1 MFLIQK
7 GIPMRVWK
15 EIKLDAVKNNVKNIR
30 GLLKDGTRLLAV
42 IKADAYGHGAVEVA
56 KSLLFD
62 GGADYFGVATY
73 GEAEQLRRAG
83 INTPVL
89 ILGAV
94 FGDEYAELVKDNITL
109 TVFDFDTAKKLS
121 DTAKK
126 LGKTAK
132 IHIKIDTG
140 MARIG
145 FLPSEDAVEEI
156 IKISKLDGIEIEG
169 MFSHFAKA
177 DEADKMP
184 TRVQFEKFMF
194 IKNELLKRG
203 IKIPICHICN
213 SAGIIDFPEYHLDMV
228 RSGIITYGY
237 YPSDFVNKDALKLES
252 AMSFKSRVV
261 HIKTVEAGTSVSYGG
276 TFTAKEKMKIATVS
290 AGYADGYN
298 RLLSNKA
305 DVIINGERC
314 RVLGRVCMDQL
325 MVDAT
330 HLKNIN
336 LGDEVILFGK
346 SGNNTVT
353 VEETA
358 EIIGTINYEV
368 LCSLSKRVPGVYIHG
383 A

>member
-1 MFLIQK
+1 
-7 GIPMRVWK
+7 MRVWK

-346 SGNNTVT
+346 SGNNKVT

-358 EIIGTINYEV
+358 EIMGTINYEV
-368 LCSLSKRVPGVYIHG
+368 MCGLSRRVPGVYIHG

>member
-1 MFLIQK
+1 
-7 GIPMRVWK
+7 MRVWK

-261 HIKTVEAGTSVSYGG
+261 HIKTVEAGTNVSYGG

-368 LCSLSKRVPGVYIHG
+368 LCSLSRRVPGVYIHG

>member
-1 MFLIQK
+1 
-7 GIPMRVWK
+7 MRVWK
-15 EIKLDAVKNNVKNIR
+15 EIELDAVKNNVKNIR
-30 GLLKDGTRLLAV
+30 SLLNVGTRLLAV

-56 KSLLFD
+56 KSLLFC

-73 GEAEQLRRAG
+73 GEAEQLRSAG
-83 INTPVL
+83 IKTPVL

-94 FGDEYAELVKDNITL
+94 FDDEYAELVKDEITL

-145 FLPSEDAVEEI
+145 FLPSESAVEEI
-156 IKISKLDGIEIEG
+156 VKISKLDGIEIEG

-177 DEADKMP
+177 DEADKLP
-184 TRVQFEKFMF
+184 TKKQFEKFMF
-194 IKNELLKRG
+194 IKNELLNRG

-228 RSGIITYGY
+228 RSGIITYGH
-237 YPSDFVNKDALKLES
+237 YPSEFVNKDKLVLQS

-261 HIKTVEAGTSVSYGG
+261 HVKTIEKGTSVSYGG

-290 AGYADGYN
+290 AGYADGYS

-314 RVLGRVCMDQL
+314 RVLGRVCMDQF
-325 MVDAT
+325 MVDVT
-330 HLKNIN
+330 PLKNIN

-368 LCSLSKRVPGVYIHG
+368 LCGLSRRVPGVYIHG

>member
-1 MFLIQK
+1 
-7 GIPMRVWK
+7 MRVWK

-30 GLLKDGTRLLAV
+30 GLLKDGVRLLAV

-56 KSLLFD
+56 QSLLFD

-94 FGDEYAELVKDNITL
+94 FDDEYAELVKDDITL

-228 RSGIITYGY
+228 RSGIITYGC

-261 HIKTVEAGTSVSYGG
+261 HIKTVEKGTSVSYGG

-290 AGYADGYN
+290 AGYADGYS

-305 DVIINGERC
+305 DVIINGVRC

-325 MVDAT
+325 MIDAT

-346 SGNNTVT
+346 SGNNKVT

-358 EIIGTINYEV
+358 EIMGTINYEV
-368 LCSLSKRVPGVYIHG
+368 MCGLSRRVPGVYIHG

>member
-1 MFLIQK
+1 
-7 GIPMRVWK
+7 MRVWK

-30 GLLKDGTRLLAV
+30 GLLKDGVRLLAV

-94 FGDEYAELVKDNITL
+94 FDDEYAELVKDDITL

-194 IKNELLKRG
+194 IKNELLKKG

-261 HIKTVEAGTSVSYGG
+261 HIKTVEKGTSVSYGG

-290 AGYADGYN
+290 AGYADGYS

-305 DVIINGERC
+305 DVIINGVRC

-325 MVDAT
+325 MIDAT

-346 SGNNTVT
+346 SGNNKVT

-358 EIIGTINYEV
+358 EIMGTINYEV
-368 LCSLSKRVPGVYIHG
+368 MCGLSRRVPGVYIHG

>member
-1 MFLIQK
+1 
-7 GIPMRVWK
+7 MRVWK

-30 GLLKDGTRLLAV
+30 GLLKDGVRLLAV

-94 FGDEYAELVKDNITL
+94 FDDEYAELVKDDITL

-261 HIKTVEAGTSVSYGG
+261 HIKTVEKGTSVSYGG

-290 AGYADGYN
+290 AGYADGYS

-305 DVIINGERC
+305 DVIINGVRC

-325 MVDAT
+325 MIDAT

-346 SGNNTVT
+346 SGNNKVT

-358 EIIGTINYEV
+358 EIMGTINYEV
-368 LCSLSKRVPGVYIHG
+368 MCGLSRRVPGVYIHG

>member
-1 MFLIQK
+1 
-7 GIPMRVWK
+7 MRVWK

-30 GLLKDGTRLLAV
+30 GLLKDGVRLLAV

-56 KSLLFD
+56 QSLLFD

-94 FGDEYAELVKDNITL
+94 FGDEYAELVKDDITL

-228 RSGIITYGY
+228 RSGIITYGC

-261 HIKTVEAGTSVSYGG
+261 HIKTVEKGTSVSYGG

-305 DVIINGERC
+305 DVIINGVRC

-346 SGNNTVT
+346 SGNNKVT

-358 EIIGTINYEV
+358 EIMGTINYEV
-368 LCSLSKRVPGVYIHG
+368 MCGLSRRVPGVYIHG

>member
-1 MFLIQK
+1 
-7 GIPMRVWK
+7 MRVWK

-30 GLLKDGTRLLAV
+30 GLLKDGVRLLAV

-94 FGDEYAELVKDNITL
+94 FDDEYAELVKDDITL

-194 IKNELLKRG
+194 IKNELLKKG

-228 RSGIITYGY
+228 RSGIITYGC

-261 HIKTVEAGTSVSYGG
+261 HIKTVEKGTSVSYGG

-290 AGYADGYN
+290 AGYADGYS

-305 DVIINGERC
+305 DVIINGVRC

-325 MVDAT
+325 MIDAT

-346 SGNNTVT
+346 SGNNKVT

-358 EIIGTINYEV
+358 EIMGTINYEV
-368 LCSLSKRVPGVYIHG
+368 MCGLSRRVPGVYIHG

>member
-1 MFLIQK
+1 
-7 GIPMRVWK
+7 MRVWK

-30 GLLKDGTRLLAV
+30 GLLKDGVRLLAV

-56 KSLLFD
+56 QSLLFD

-94 FGDEYAELVKDNITL
+94 FDDEYAELVKDDITL

-305 DVIINGERC
+305 DVIINGVRC

-346 SGNNTVT
+346 SGNNKVT

-358 EIIGTINYEV
+358 EIMGTINYEV
-368 LCSLSKRVPGVYIHG
+368 MCGLSRRVPGVYIHG

>member
-1 MFLIQK
+1 
-7 GIPMRVWK
+7 MRVWK

-30 GLLKDGTRLLAV
+30 GLLKDGVRLLAV

-56 KSLLFD
+56 QSLLFD
-62 GGADYFGVATY
+62 GGADYFGIANN

-94 FGDEYAELVKDNITL
+94 FDDEYAELVKDDITL

-261 HIKTVEAGTSVSYGG
+261 HIKTVEKGTSVSYGG

-290 AGYADGYN
+290 AGYADGYS

-305 DVIINGERC
+305 DVIINGVRC

-346 SGNNTVT
+346 SGNNKVT

-358 EIIGTINYEV
+358 EIMGTINYEV
-368 LCSLSKRVPGVYIHG
+368 MCGLSRRVPGVYIHG

>member
-1 MFLIQK
+1 
-7 GIPMRVWK
+7 MRVWK
-15 EIKLDAVKNNVKNIR
+15 EIKLDAVKDNVKNIR
-30 GLLKDGTRLLAV
+30 GLLKDGVRLLAV

-56 KSLLFD
+56 QSLLFD

-94 FGDEYAELVKDNITL
+94 FDDEYAELVKDDITL

-261 HIKTVEAGTSVSYGG
+261 HIKTVEKGTSVSYGG

-290 AGYADGYN
+290 AGYADGYS

-305 DVIINGERC
+305 DVIINGVRC

-346 SGNNTVT
+346 SGNNKVT

-358 EIIGTINYEV
+358 EIMGTINYEV
-368 LCSLSKRVPGVYIHG
+368 MCGLSRRVPGVYIHG

>member
-1 MFLIQK
+1 
-7 GIPMRVWK
+7 MRVWK

-194 IKNELLKRG
+194 IKNELLKRE

>member
-1 MFLIQK
+1 
-7 GIPMRVWK
+7 MRVWK

-194 IKNELLKRG
+194 IKNELLKKG

-261 HIKTVEAGTSVSYGG
+261 HIKTVEAGTNVSYGG

>member
-1 MFLIQK
+1 
-7 GIPMRVWK
+7 MRVWK

-30 GLLKDGTRLLAV
+30 GLLKDGVRLLAV

-56 KSLLFD
+56 QSLLFD

-94 FGDEYAELVKDNITL
+94 FDDEYAELVKDDITL

-121 DTAKK
+121 DTAKN

-261 HIKTVEAGTSVSYGG
+261 HIKTVEKGTSVSYGG

-290 AGYADGYN
+290 AGYADGYS

-305 DVIINGERC
+305 DVIINGVRC

-346 SGNNTVT
+346 SGNNKVT

-358 EIIGTINYEV
+358 EIMGTINYEV
-368 LCSLSKRVPGVYIHG
+368 MCGLSRRVPGVYIHG

>member
-1 MFLIQK
+1 
-7 GIPMRVWK
+7 MRVWK

-30 GLLKDGTRLLAV
+30 GLLKDGVRLLAV

-56 KSLLFD
+56 QSLLFD

-94 FGDEYAELVKDNITL
+94 FDDEYAELVKDDITL

-261 HIKTVEAGTSVSYGG
+261 HIKTVEKGTSVSYGG

-290 AGYADGYN
+290 AGYADGYS

-305 DVIINGERC
+305 DVIINGVRC

-325 MVDAT
+325 MIDAT

-346 SGNNTVT
+346 SGNNKVT

-358 EIIGTINYEV
+358 EIMGTINYEV
-368 LCSLSKRVPGVYIHG
+368 MCGLSRRVPGVYIHG

>member
-1 MFLIQK
+1 
-7 GIPMRVWK
+7 MRVWK
-15 EIKLDAVKNNVKNIR
+15 EIKLDAVKDNVKNIR
-30 GLLKDGTRLLAV
+30 GLLKDGVRLLAV

-56 KSLLFD
+56 QSLLFD

-94 FGDEYAELVKDNITL
+94 FDDEYAELVKDDITL
-109 TVFDFDTAKKLS
+109 TVFDFDTTKKLS

-228 RSGIITYGY
+228 RSGIITYGC

-261 HIKTVEAGTSVSYGG
+261 HIKTVEKGTSVSYGG

-290 AGYADGYN
+290 AGYADGYS

-305 DVIINGERC
+305 DVIINGVRC

-325 MVDAT
+325 MIDAT

-346 SGNNTVT
+346 SGNNKVT

-358 EIIGTINYEV
+358 EIMGTINYEV
-368 LCSLSKRVPGVYIHG
+368 MCGLSRRVPGVYIHG

>member
-1 MFLIQK
+1 
-7 GIPMRVWK
+7 MRVWK
-15 EIKLDAVKNNVKNIR
+15 EIKLDAVKDNVKNIR
-30 GLLKDGTRLLAV
+30 GLLKDGVRLLAV

-56 KSLLFD
+56 QSLLFD

-94 FGDEYAELVKDNITL
+94 FDDEYAELVKDDITL

-213 SAGIIDFPEYHLDMV
+213 SAGIIDFPEYHRDMV

-261 HIKTVEAGTSVSYGG
+261 HIKTVEKGTSVSYGG

-290 AGYADGYN
+290 AGYADGYS

-305 DVIINGERC
+305 DVIINGVRC

-346 SGNNTVT
+346 SGNNKVT

-358 EIIGTINYEV
+358 EIMGTINYEV
-368 LCSLSKRVPGVYIHG
+368 MCGLSRRVPGVYIHG

>member
-1 MFLIQK
+1 
-7 GIPMRVWK
+7 MRVWK

-30 GLLKDGTRLLAV
+30 GLLEDGVRLLAV

-56 KSLLFD
+56 QSLLFD

-94 FGDEYAELVKDNITL
+94 FDDEYAELVKDDITL

-261 HIKTVEAGTSVSYGG
+261 HIKTVEKGTSVSYGG

-290 AGYADGYN
+290 AGYADGYS

-305 DVIINGERC
+305 DVIINGVRC

-325 MVDAT
+325 MVDTT

-346 SGNNTVT
+346 SGNNKVT

-358 EIIGTINYEV
+358 EIMGTINYEV
-368 LCSLSKRVPGVYIHG
+368 MCGLSRRVPGVYIHG

>member
-1 MFLIQK
+1 
-7 GIPMRVWK
+7 MRVWK

-30 GLLKDGTRLLAV
+30 GLLKDGVRLLAV

-56 KSLLFD
+56 QSLLFD

-94 FGDEYAELVKDNITL
+94 FDDEYAELVKDDITL

-203 IKIPICHICN
+203 IQIPICHICN

-261 HIKTVEAGTSVSYGG
+261 HIKTVEKGTSVSYGG

-290 AGYADGYN
+290 AGYADGYS

-305 DVIINGERC
+305 DVIINEVRC

-325 MVDAT
+325 MIDAT

-346 SGNNTVT
+346 SGNNKVT

-358 EIIGTINYEV
+358 EIMGTINYEV
-368 LCSLSKRVPGVYIHG
+368 MCGLSRRVPGVYIHG

>member
-1 MFLIQK
+1 
-7 GIPMRVWK
+7 MRVWK

-30 GLLKDGTRLLAV
+30 GLLKDGVRLLAV

-56 KSLLFD
+56 QSLLFD

-94 FGDEYAELVKDNITL
+94 FDDEYAELVKDDITL

-261 HIKTVEAGTSVSYGG
+261 HIKTVEKGTSVSYGG

-290 AGYADGYN
+290 AGYADGYS

-305 DVIINGERC
+305 DVIINGVRC

-346 SGNNTVT
+346 SGNNKVT

-358 EIIGTINYEV
+358 EIMGTINYEV
-368 LCSLSKRVPGVYIHG
+368 MCGLSRRVPGVYIHG

>member
-1 MFLIQK
+1 
-7 GIPMRVWK
+7 MRVWK

>member
-1 MFLIQK
+1 
-7 GIPMRVWK
+7 MRVWK

-30 GLLKDGTRLLAV
+30 GLLKDGVRLLAV

-56 KSLLFD
+56 QSLLFD

-94 FGDEYAELVKDNITL
+94 FDDEYAELVKDDITL

-203 IKIPICHICN
+203 IQIPICHICN

-261 HIKTVEAGTSVSYGG
+261 HIKTVEKGTSVSYGG
-276 TFTAKEKMKIATVS
+276 TFTAKEKIKIATVS
-290 AGYADGYN
+290 AGYADGYS

-305 DVIINGERC
+305 DVIINEVRC

-325 MVDAT
+325 MIDAT

-346 SGNNTVT
+346 SGNNKVT

-358 EIIGTINYEV
+358 EIMGTINYEV
-368 LCSLSKRVPGVYIHG
+368 MCGLSRRVPGVYIHG

>member
-1 MFLIQK
+1 
-7 GIPMRVWK
+7 MRVWK

-30 GLLKDGTRLLAV
+30 GLLKDGVRLLAV

-56 KSLLFD
+56 QSLLFD

-94 FGDEYAELVKDNITL
+94 FDDEYAELVKDDITL

-194 IKNELLKRG
+194 IKNELLKKG
-203 IKIPICHICN
+203 IQIPICHICN

-228 RSGIITYGY
+228 RSGIITYGC

-261 HIKTVEAGTSVSYGG
+261 HIKTVEKGTSVSYGG

-290 AGYADGYN
+290 AGYADGYS

-305 DVIINGERC
+305 DVIINGVRC

-325 MVDAT
+325 MIDAT

-346 SGNNTVT
+346 SGNNKVT

-358 EIIGTINYEV
+358 EIMGTINYEV
-368 LCSLSKRVPGVYIHG
+368 MCGLSRRVPGVYIHG

>member
-1 MFLIQK
+1 
-7 GIPMRVWK
+7 MRVWK

-305 DVIINGERC
+305 DVIINGVRC

-346 SGNNTVT
+346 SGNNKVT

-358 EIIGTINYEV
+358 EIMGTINYEV
-368 LCSLSKRVPGVYIHG
+368 MCGLSRRVPGVYIHG

>member
-1 MFLIQK
+1 
-7 GIPMRVWK
+7 MRVWK

-261 HIKTVEAGTSVSYGG
+261 HIKTVEAGTNVSYGG

>member
-1 MFLIQK
+1 
-7 GIPMRVWK
+7 MRVWK
-15 EIKLDAVKNNVKNIR
+15 EIKLDAVKNNGKNIR
-30 GLLKDGTRLLAV
+30 GLLKDGVRLLAV

-56 KSLLFD
+56 QSLLFD

-94 FGDEYAELVKDNITL
+94 FDDEYAELVKDDITL

-145 FLPSEDAVEEI
+145 FFPSEEAVEEI

-261 HIKTVEAGTSVSYGG
+261 HIKTVEKGTSVSYGG

-290 AGYADGYN
+290 AGYADGYS

-305 DVIINGERC
+305 DVIINGVRC

-325 MVDAT
+325 MIDAT

-346 SGNNTVT
+346 SGNNKVT

-358 EIIGTINYEV
+358 EIMGTINYEV
-368 LCSLSKRVPGVYIHG
+368 MCGLSRRVPGVYIHG

>member
-1 MFLIQK
+1 
-7 GIPMRVWK
+7 MRVWK

-30 GLLKDGTRLLAV
+30 GLLKDGVRLLAV

-94 FGDEYAELVKDNITL
+94 FDDEYAELVKDDITL

-228 RSGIITYGY
+228 RSGIITYGC

-261 HIKTVEAGTSVSYGG
+261 HIKTVEKGTSVSYGG

-290 AGYADGYN
+290 AGYADGYS

-305 DVIINGERC
+305 DVIINGVRC

-325 MVDAT
+325 MIDAT

-346 SGNNTVT
+346 SGNNKVT

-358 EIIGTINYEV
+358 EIMGTINYEV
-368 LCSLSKRVPGVYIHG
+368 MCGLSRRVPGVYIHG

>member
-1 MFLIQK
+1 
-7 GIPMRVWK
+7 MRVWK

-30 GLLKDGTRLLAV
+30 GLLKDGVRLLAV

-94 FGDEYAELVKDNITL
+94 FDDEYAELVKDDITL

-228 RSGIITYGY
+228 RSGIITYGC

-261 HIKTVEAGTSVSYGG
+261 HIKTVEKGTSVSYGG

-290 AGYADGYN
+290 AGYADGYS

-305 DVIINGERC
+305 DVIINGVRC

-346 SGNNTVT
+346 SGNNKVT

-358 EIIGTINYEV
+358 EIMGTINYEV
-368 LCSLSKRVPGVYIHG
+368 MCGLSRRVPGVYIHG

>member
-1 MFLIQK
+1 
-7 GIPMRVWK
+7 MRVWK

-73 GEAEQLRRAG
+73 GEAEQLRRAR

-261 HIKTVEAGTSVSYGG
+261 HIKTVEAGTNVSYGG

-346 SGNNTVT
+346 GGNNTVT

-368 LCSLSKRVPGVYIHG
+368 LCSLSRRVPGVYIHG

>member
-1 MFLIQK
+1 
-7 GIPMRVWK
+7 MRVWK

-30 GLLKDGTRLLAV
+30 GLLKDGVRLLAV

-56 KSLLFD
+56 QSLLFD

-94 FGDEYAELVKDNITL
+94 FDDEYAELVKDDITL

-228 RSGIITYGY
+228 RSGIITYGC

-261 HIKTVEAGTSVSYGG
+261 HIKTVEKGTSVSYGG

-305 DVIINGERC
+305 DVIINGVRC

-346 SGNNTVT
+346 SGNNKVT

-358 EIIGTINYEV
+358 EIMGTINYEV
-368 LCSLSKRVPGVYIHG
+368 MCGLSRRVPGVYIHG

>member
-1 MFLIQK
+1 
-7 GIPMRVWK
+7 MRVWK

-30 GLLKDGTRLLAV
+30 GLLKDGVRLLAV

-56 KSLLFD
+56 QSLLFD

-94 FGDEYAELVKDNITL
+94 FDDEYAELVKDDITL

-261 HIKTVEAGTSVSYGG
+261 HIKTVEKGTSVSYGG

-290 AGYADGYN
+290 AGYADGYS

-305 DVIINGERC
+305 DVIINGVRC

-346 SGNNTVT
+346 SDNNKVT

-358 EIIGTINYEV
+358 EIMGTINYEV
-368 LCSLSKRVPGVYIHG
+368 MCGLSRRVPGVYIHG

>member
-1 MFLIQK
+1 
-7 GIPMRVWK
+7 MRVWK

-42 IKADAYGHGAVEVA
+42 IKADPYGHGAVEVA

>member
-1 MFLIQK
+1 
-7 GIPMRVWK
+7 MRVWK

-30 GLLKDGTRLLAV
+30 GLLKDGVRLLAV

-94 FGDEYAELVKDNITL
+94 FDDEYAELVKDDITL

-203 IKIPICHICN
+203 IQIPICHICN

-261 HIKTVEAGTSVSYGG
+261 HIKTVEKGTSVSYGG

-290 AGYADGYN
+290 AGYADGYS

-305 DVIINGERC
+305 DVIINGVRC

-346 SGNNTVT
+346 SGNNKVT

-358 EIIGTINYEV
+358 EIMGTINYEV
-368 LCSLSKRVPGVYIHG
+368 MCGLSRRVPGVYIHG

>member
-1 MFLIQK
+1 
-7 GIPMRVWK
+7 MRVWK

-213 SAGIIDFPEYHLDMV
+213 SAGIIEFPEYHLDMV

-261 HIKTVEAGTSVSYGG
+261 HIKTVEAGTNVSYGG

>member
-1 MFLIQK
+1 
-7 GIPMRVWK
+7 MRVWK

-30 GLLKDGTRLLAV
+30 GLLKDGVRLLAV

-56 KSLLFD
+56 QSLLFD

-94 FGDEYAELVKDNITL
+94 FDDEYAELVKDDITL

-194 IKNELLKRG
+194 IKNELLKKG
-203 IKIPICHICN
+203 IQIPICHICN

-237 YPSDFVNKDALKLES
+237 YPSDFVNKVALKLES

-261 HIKTVEAGTSVSYGG
+261 HIKTVEKGTSVSYGG

-290 AGYADGYN
+290 AGYADGYS

-305 DVIINGERC
+305 DVIINGVRC

-346 SGNNTVT
+346 SGNNKVT

-358 EIIGTINYEV
+358 EIMGTINYEV
-368 LCSLSKRVPGVYIHG
+368 MCGLSRRVPGVYIHG

>member
-1 MFLIQK
+1 
-7 GIPMRVWK
+7 MRVWK
-15 EIKLDAVKNNVKNIR
+15 EIKLDAVKDNVKNIR
-30 GLLKDGTRLLAV
+30 GLLKDGVRLLAV

-56 KSLLFD
+56 QSLLFD

-94 FGDEYAELVKDNITL
+94 FDDEYAELVKDDITL

-194 IKNELLKRG
+194 IKNELLKKG
-203 IKIPICHICN
+203 IQIPICHICN

-228 RSGIITYGY
+228 RSGIITYGC

-261 HIKTVEAGTSVSYGG
+261 HIKTVEKGTSVSYGG

-290 AGYADGYN
+290 AGYADGYS

-305 DVIINGERC
+305 DVIINGVRC

-325 MVDAT
+325 MIDAT

-346 SGNNTVT
+346 SGNNKVT

-358 EIIGTINYEV
+358 EIMGTINYEV
-368 LCSLSKRVPGVYIHG
+368 MCGLSRRVPGVYIHG

>member
-1 MFLIQK
+1 
-7 GIPMRVWK
+7 MRVWK
-15 EIKLDAVKNNVKNIR
+15 EIKLDAVKDNVKNIR
-30 GLLKDGTRLLAV
+30 GLLKDGVRLLAV

-56 KSLLFD
+56 QSLLFD

-94 FGDEYAELVKDNITL
+94 FDDEYAELVKDDITL

-194 IKNELLKRG
+194 IKNELLKKG

-261 HIKTVEAGTSVSYGG
+261 HIKTVEKGTSVSYGG

-290 AGYADGYN
+290 AGYADGYS

-305 DVIINGERC
+305 DVIINGVRC

-325 MVDAT
+325 MIDAT

-346 SGNNTVT
+346 SGNNKVT

-358 EIIGTINYEV
+358 EIMGTINYEV
-368 LCSLSKRVPGVYIHG
+368 MCGLSRRVPGVYIHG

>member
-1 MFLIQK
+1 
-7 GIPMRVWK
+7 MRVWK

-30 GLLKDGTRLLAV
+30 ALLKDGVRLLAV
-42 IKADAYGHGAVEVA
+42 IKADAYGHGAVAVA
-56 KSLLFD
+56 KTLLFE

-83 INTPVL
+83 INTPIL

-94 FGDEYAELVKDNITL
+94 FDDEYAELVKDDITL

-145 FLPSEDAVEEI
+145 FLPSGDAVEEI
-156 IKISKLDGIEIEG
+156 VKISKLDGIEIEG

-177 DEADKMP
+177 DEADKTP
-184 TRVQFEKFMF
+184 TRVQFERFMY
-194 IKNELLKRG
+194 IKNELLNKG
-203 IKIPICHICN
+203 IEIPVCHICN

-228 RSGIITYGY
+228 RSGIITYGH
-237 YPSDFVNKDALKLES
+237 YPSDFVNKGALKLES

-261 HIKTVEAGTSVSYGG
+261 HIKTVEKGTSVSYGG
-276 TFTAKEKMKIATVS
+276 TYTAKDKMKIATVS

-305 DVIINGERC
+305 YVVINGVRC

-325 MVDAT
+325 MVDIT

-368 LCSLSKRVPGVYIHG
+368 LCGLSRRVPGVYIHG